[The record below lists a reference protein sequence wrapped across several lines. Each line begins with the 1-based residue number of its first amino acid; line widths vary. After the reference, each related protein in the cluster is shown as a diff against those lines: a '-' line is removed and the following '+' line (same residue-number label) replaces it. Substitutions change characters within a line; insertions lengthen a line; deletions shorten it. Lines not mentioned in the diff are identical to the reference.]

1 MWDYSAYWFKMA
13 QIVFRK
19 VAQKDRLHKILNVA
33 KKQPDRIWKG
43 LHLITKGGMR
53 GSLLTV
59 SLFTHAK
66 GKGSEANVNQTG
78 LELRF
83 TSEASKKN
91 REAVDIF
98 GKE

>member
-1 MWDYSAYWFKMA
+1 
-13 QIVFRK
+13 
-19 VAQKDRLHKILNVA
+19 
-33 KKQPDRIWKG
+33 
-43 LHLITKGGMR
+43 MR